1 MLASLRER
9 LESGPVPSA
18 FRFAGR
24 GRGCPPDLSTS
35 PTFSGTGAGTATEH
49 GAATAAARPAVVARV
64 AVTGDTG
71 AVYSPCTP
79 SSTGACTVDA
89 SSTDTSKV
97 GDRFSRGG
105 GVPAISPADRALPAW
120 SSALSSSSSSG
131 SREGADKNG
140 AAASTV
146 GEQSSCP
153 MLASLRE
160 RLESGPVPSAFRF
173 VGRGR
178 GCPPHL
184 STSPTFSGTGAGTA
198 TEHGAATA
206 AARPAVVARVAVT
219 GDAGAVYSPCT
230 PSSTGACTVDAPS
243 TDTSKVGDRFSRGG
257 GVPAI
262 SPADW
267 ALPAW
272 SSALSSS
279 SSSGSRE
286 GADKNGAAASTVGEQ
301 SSCPMLASLR
311 ERLESGPV
319 PSAFRFAGRG
329 RGCPPHLSTSPTFSG
344 TVAGTATEHGAATAA
359 ARPAVVARVAVTG
372 DTGAVYSPCTPSSTG
387 ACTVDASSTDTSKV
401 GDRFSRGGGVPAI
414 SPADWALP
422 AWSSALSSS
431 SSSGSREGADKNG
444 AAASTVGE
452 QSSCPMLASLR
463 ERLESGP
470 VPSAFRFAGRGRGC
484 PPHLSASPMFSGT
497 GAGTATEHGAAT
509 AAARPVVVARVAVT
523 GDTGAVCSPCTPSST
538 GACTV
543 DASSTD
549 TSKVGDRFSRGGG
562 VPAISPADWALPA
575 WSSALSSSSSS
586 GSREGADKN
595 GAAASTVGEQSS
607 CPMLASLRE
616 RLESGPVP
624 SAFRFAG
631 RGRGC
636 SPHLSASPM
645 FSGTGAGT
653 ATEHGAAA
661 AAARPAAAAV
671 GAVPAAA
678 YGACASY
685 SGCASH
691 DGGDKRD
698 FYVLENMD
706 LLDDADEK
714 TGTAASASRKDNDDG
729 KMKTG
734 AIYGNQSIDQSIAE
748 ALMGI
753 GGRPALQV
761 MRVSGLDAALTP
773 SSGPSDSTEEEQ
785 EEASPA
791 ESKKRQRHR
800 CEELDIDEDYLGK
813 IDVMTEE
820 VSSVVQKIL
829 AAAASVA
836 PPTPPLTPA
845 SAMSSPADSFHGS
858 TRAVF
863 FGSGYNEKD
872 SGVIFESVN
881 ADSPLLP
888 QVVPRSPGVVDT
900 PPPRFPS
907 PRVYLTADGLNM
919 DLCILDGVNSDGG
932 FGDVVFMKDKTT
944 KESFAFK
951 KSKDTPSGRRQM
963 EREVAALSDV
973 RGKVSHVVHV
983 QEISST
989 SGAPMLLMRREPGT
1003 LSSMLCDC
1011 SNTDPR
1017 ALVR

>member
-1 MLASLRER
+1 
-9 LESGPVPSA
+9 
-18 FRFAGR
+18 
-24 GRGCPPDLSTS
+24 
-35 PTFSGTGAGTATEH
+35 
-49 GAATAAARPAVVARV
+49 
-64 AVTGDTG
+64 
-71 AVYSPCTP
+71 
-79 SSTGACTVDA
+79 
-89 SSTDTSKV
+89 
-97 GDRFSRGG
+97 
-105 GVPAISPADRALPAW
+105 
-120 SSALSSSSSSG
+120 
-131 SREGADKNG
+131 
-140 AAASTV
+140 
-146 GEQSSCP
+146 
-153 MLASLRE
+153 
-160 RLESGPVPSAFRF
+160 
-173 VGRGR
+173 
-178 GCPPHL
+178 
-184 STSPTFSGTGAGTA
+184 
-198 TEHGAATA
+198 
-206 AARPAVVARVAVT
+206 
-219 GDAGAVYSPCT
+219 
-230 PSSTGACTVDAPS
+230 
-243 TDTSKVGDRFSRGG
+243 
-257 GVPAI
+257 
-262 SPADW
+262 
-267 ALPAW
+267 
-272 SSALSSS
+272 
-279 SSSGSRE
+279 
-286 GADKNGAAASTVGEQ
+286 
-301 SSCPMLASLR
+301 
-311 ERLESGPV
+311 
-319 PSAFRFAGRG
+319 
-329 RGCPPHLSTSPTFSG
+329 
-344 TVAGTATEHGAATAA
+344 
-359 ARPAVVARVAVTG
+359 
-372 DTGAVYSPCTPSSTG
+372 
-387 ACTVDASSTDTSKV
+387 
-401 GDRFSRGGGVPAI
+401 
-414 SPADWALP
+414 
-422 AWSSALSSS
+422 
-431 SSSGSREGADKNG
+431 
-444 AAASTVGE
+444 
-452 QSSCPMLASLR
+452 
-463 ERLESGP
+463 
-470 VPSAFRFAGRGRGC
+470 
-484 PPHLSASPMFSGT
+484 
-497 GAGTATEHGAAT
+497 
-509 AAARPVVVARVAVT
+509 
-523 GDTGAVCSPCTPSST
+523 
-538 GACTV
+538 
-543 DASSTD
+543 
-549 TSKVGDRFSRGGG
+549 
-562 VPAISPADWALPA
+562 
-575 WSSALSSSSSS
+575 
-586 GSREGADKN
+586 
-595 GAAASTVGEQSS
+595 
-607 CPMLASLRE
+607 MLASLRE

-951 KSKDTPSGRRQM
+951 KSKDTPAGRRQM

-1003 LSSMLCDC
+1003 LSSMLCNC
-1011 SNTDPR
+1011 LNTDPR
-1017 ALVR
+1017 ALVRVLCGVLTAVGGLHDMQYVHRDIKPNNILVDGHGDARLTDFGMCLKMDEARLRENIGDGTPCYSAPETSDPRGGGATVVSEIYAVSVVLVEGMLNKCAFGEEELLEAAEDRLQVLEVAREDLLEKIEDEIQDDEDEAELEEVRIKEHYLGVVAEDGWVPNEEARAKLDQLGRPLSFFMAQSDERGDDSLSFEEKGTAARREAQAHPRRLFEHNWVEWLTTSSRAASDEGLRQVIAFVLDRGMIDPRPEARPQTVEAAKELLRLALAIYEVEAASAEGTEQDDA